1 MVGRGFFPDA
11 VVALRRNKYHFP
23 YYLYTISQIKNVLRR
38 CFHLSISF
46 LEKKGFFLIEI
57 KIYTALY
64 REGFFLNRIVIF
76 ITTYYQ
82 DYPYLYWLT
91 HIIVLYSRLKNTYYI
106 TIYIY
111 TIHIRGVIIIIINK
125 YIQKTF
131 N

>member
-76 ITTYYQ
+76 ITTYTTLTY
-82 DYPYLYWLT
+82 YTTLT
-91 HIIVLYSRLKNTYYI
+91 HSVLYSRLKNTYYI